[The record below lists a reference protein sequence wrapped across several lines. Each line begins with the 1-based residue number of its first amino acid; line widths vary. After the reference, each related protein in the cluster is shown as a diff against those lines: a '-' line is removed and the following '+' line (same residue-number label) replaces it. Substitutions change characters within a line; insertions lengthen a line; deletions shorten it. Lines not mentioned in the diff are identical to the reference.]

1 MKKFIILIIL
11 IVLVIIG
18 VVVYMGSLINSDGV
32 KFKKEYEEINNKKT
46 GYGKKRFREINI
58 PRKNKIKYSS
68 AKEIIN
74 KMNDKESF
82 VVYFGFK
89 RCPWCRSI
97 MEELIKASND
107 SKADTLYYVD
117 VLKIRD
123 VKELKDGKVSDL
135 IAGDEDY
142 MQLIELMDNV
152 LDEYTLED
160 EDGKEVKVGEKRIY
174 APNVIAVVDGKAVK
188 MTTGL
193 SPKLKDPYMKLTDEI
208 KNYAYKN
215 FKCVMNCSL
224 EKKKVCVSKKAC

>member
-1 MKKFIILIIL
+1 MKKVIIVSIVLLII
-11 IVLVIIG
+11 IIG
-18 VVVYMGSLINSDGV
+18 VIVYMEMNVNRDGI
-32 KFKKEYEEINNKKT
+32 KFKKEYEVINNKST
-46 GYGKKRFREINI
+46 GYGDNKYRKLDI

-68 AKEIIN
+68 AKDIVN
-74 KMNDKESF
+74 KMNNKESF
-82 VVYFGFK
+82 VVYFGFAK
-89 RCPWCRSI
+89 CPWCRSI

-107 SKADTLYYVD
+107 SKVKTLYYVD
-117 VLKIRD
+117 ILKIRD
-123 VKELKDGKVSDL
+123 VKELKDGNVSEL
-135 IAGDEDY
+135 TAGDENY
-142 MQLIELMDNV
+142 MELIKLMDNV

-174 APNVIAVVDGKAVK
+174 APNVVAVTEGKAVK

-208 KNYAYKN
+208 KDYAYNN